1 MELLPDIHSL
11 NNKILFHFTA
21 SGCYTALC
29 LASLSLSTDLII
41 LKKSPDWIYFLF
53 LFFTSFL
60 YYNFHK
66 ISWFGHPR
74 MRSSQNLKYRWPAE
88 FPGLLLLS
96 LIIGFV
102 GSMALVTY
110 SINNL
115 YKLAFGLIAGFIA
128 MNYNL
133 GLFGLRLRSIK
144 GFKAFTIA
152 LVSVITS
159 IIIPVAN
166 PNTWQ
171 QIISLDF
178 IVYAFSQFF
187 FVAALCIAADMR
199 DTEEDREDH
208 IKTFPVVAGI
218 ELSKKL
224 ILLLLVFEIILLV
237 ILFQRS
243 YLEVKQLE
251 SMILVS
257 MLSMLVSY
265 QLQSKNS
272 YYYFV
277 LIIDGLIA
285 IQSCSILILQALNNW

>member
-1 MELLPDIHSL
+1 
-11 NNKILFHFTA
+11 
-21 SGCYTALC
+21 
-29 LASLSLSTDLII
+29 
-41 LKKSPDWIYFLF
+41 
-53 LFFTSFL
+53 
-60 YYNFHK
+60 
-66 ISWFGHPR
+66 
-74 MRSSQNLKYRWPAE
+74 
-88 FPGLLLLS
+88 
-96 LIIGFV
+96 
-102 GSMALVTY
+102 
-110 SINNL
+110 
-115 YKLAFGLIAGFIA
+115 
-128 MNYNL
+128 
-133 GLFGLRLRSIK
+133 
-144 GFKAFTIA
+144 
-152 LVSVITS
+152 VITS